1 MTGKVVQI
9 VWKRLM
15 RLTNVWSLKEG
26 DTLGWTN
33 QSGLPFMTMSKTGL
47 RRKPSRKNMV
57 FLMIQNLKD
66 LKQKLWM
73 RMKRSK

>member
-1 MTGKVVQI
+1 
-9 VWKRLM
+9 M

-26 DTLGWTN
+26 DTPGWTN